1 MSVNEMKKLPEFSG
15 PFKDIIPRYIE
26 YRKAQGIK
34 ISAPFVYHL
43 RRMDLFF
50 KDMGIAKPEITRE
63 MYDEWTK
70 IMPPEKETNTQKR
83 QSTLRNFAKYLVSMG
98 YENIYTGY
106 DDTRIFKRDF
116 IPYVFSREEI
126 DRMFSVLSS
135 KCENNPCYDNDAF
148 RIAMLLYYCCGLRKS
163 EAQSLKV
170 KHVDFDIGKIT
181 VLHGKNDVSRII
193 VVSDSLLSMLQEYSD
208 KYLTCADPDE
218 NLLHGSKSKRYTE
231 SMLYQKFHSLL
242 EEAGIPHRAD
252 GGRQRLHDM
261 RHTFCV
267 RALEQ
272 MQAKGFDLYT
282 SLPLLSVYLGHKHIT
297 ETEYY
302 LRMLDEHFGSIL
314 DKSSSYT
321 PELFPK
327 YDEDENGGVAY
338 ERTE

>member
-1 MSVNEMKKLPEFSG
+1 
-15 PFKDIIPRYIE
+15 
-26 YRKAQGIK
+26 
-34 ISAPFVYHL
+34 
-43 RRMDLFF
+43 
-50 KDMGIAKPEITRE
+50 
-63 MYDEWTK
+63 
-70 IMPPEKETNTQKR
+70 
-83 QSTLRNFAKYLVSMG
+83 MG

-327 YDEDENGGVAY
+327 YDEDENGGVAN

>member
-15 PFKDIIPRYIE
+15 PFKDIIPKYIE

-34 ISAPFVYHL
+34 ISTPFVYHL

-50 KDMGIAKPEITRE
+50 KKMGVTEPEITRE

-70 IMPPEKETNTQKR
+70 VLPTEKESNTQKR
-83 QSTLRNFAKYLVSMG
+83 QSTLRGFAKYLVSMG
-98 YENIYTGY
+98 YENVYTGY

-126 DRMFSVLSS
+126 ERMFSILLS

-148 RIAMLLYYCCGLRKS
+148 RIAMLFYYCCGLRKS
-163 EAQSLKV
+163 EAQSLKI
-170 KHVDFDIGKIT
+170 KDVDFDTGKINI
-181 VLHGKNDVSRII
+181 LHGKNDVSRII
-193 VVSDSLLSMLQEYSD
+193 VVSKSLLGELQEYRD
-208 KYLTCADPDE
+208 RYLSCANLDE
-218 NLLHGSKSKRYTE
+218 NLFHSSKSKRYSE
-231 SMLYQKFHSLL
+231 YMLYQKFHSLL

-252 GGRQRLHDM
+252 GGRQRIHDM

-272 MQAKGFDLYT
+272 MQEKGFDLYT

-302 LRMLDEHFGSIL
+302 LRMLDEHFGTIL
-314 DKSSSYT
+314 EKSSNYSPDMF
-321 PELFPK
+321 PEC
-327 YDEDENGGVAY
+327 DENGG
-338 ERTE
+338 TENEEAE

>member
-15 PFKDIIPRYIE
+15 PFKDIIPKYIE

-50 KDMGIAKPEITRE
+50 KKMGVTEPEITRE

-70 IMPPEKETNTQKR
+70 IVPPEKESNTQKR
-83 QSTLRNFAKYLVSMG
+83 QSTIRSFAKYLVSMG

-116 IPYVFSREEI
+116 IPYIFSREEI
-126 DRMFSVLSS
+126 ERMFSVLSS

-170 KHVDFDIGKIT
+170 KNVDFDTGKIT
-181 VLHGKNDVSRII
+181 ILSGKNDVSRII
-193 VVSDSLLSMLQEYSD
+193 VVSDSLLGVLQEYRDS
-208 KYLTCADPDE
+208 YLSCADLDE
-218 NLLHGSKSKRYTE
+218 NLFHGSKSKRYTD
-231 SMLYQKFHSLL
+231 SMLYQKFHRLL

-272 MQAKGFDLYT
+272 MQEKGFDLYT

-302 LRMLDEHFGSIL
+302 LRMLDEHFGTIL
-314 DKSSSYT
+314 DKSSTYS
-321 PELFPK
+321 PNMFPK
-327 YDEDENGGVAY
+327 CDDKDGGTENEGA
-338 ERTE
+338 E